1 VTAFLV
7 GEYSI
12 DDVVSQPEFAIADGI
27 LHLSG
32 TDETFRQKR
41 YLNVIKMRG
50 ADAFLGRH
58 YFEIDEYGIKL
69 YPRML
74 PTVQHNGVSSSERMG
89 SAIPGLTELMR
100 GGLRVGSTLLVSGG
114 SGSGKTITAL
124 SFAVEA
130 ARKAKP
136 ALFVT
141 FEEAPDALLR
151 NCEALGWDMREQ
163 VDGQLFRI
171 LHVSPAEL
179 DIDRHAVEI
188 KAAVEGLKI
197 RLIVIDSVTAFEA
210 VTEGNALRDYI
221 WGLSEHL
228 KRLGVTLVLTT
239 EAYSFFE
246 HNVSSFDRRVSY
258 IADSVILLRLVEE
271 GDRMLRKI
279 NVLKVRGSDHDR
291 DLHELRIG
299 PNISVI

>member
-1 VTAFLV
+1 
-7 GEYSI
+7 
-12 DDVVSQPEFAIADGI
+12 
-27 LHLSG
+27 
-32 TDETFRQKR
+32 
-41 YLNVIKMRG
+41 
-50 ADAFLGRH
+50 
-58 YFEIDEYGIKL
+58 
-69 YPRML
+69 
-74 PTVQHNGVSSSERMG
+74 
-89 SAIPGLTELMR
+89 
-100 GGLRVGSTLLVSGG
+100 
-114 SGSGKTITAL
+114 
-124 SFAVEA
+124 
-130 ARKAKP
+130 
-136 ALFVT
+136 
-141 FEEAPDALLR
+141 
-151 NCEALGWDMREQ
+151 MREQ
-163 VDGQLFRI
+163 ADGQLFRI

-246 HNVSSFDRRVSY
+246 HNANSFDRRVSY